1 MSKIVFIGEA
11 RAALAPVGP
20 HCLKGAVRGEVS
32 VRSPCTEDLCIS
44 RGRLPGGLFRLQTN
58 LRISGSALSTNRPAS
73 EVAAAG
79 SILGNIL
86 GHL

>member
-44 RGRLPGGLFRLQTN
+44 RGRLPGGLF
-58 LRISGSALSTNRPAS
+58 
-73 EVAAAG
+73 EAAD
-79 SILGNIL
+79 
-86 GHL
+86 